1 MASPRF
7 HRTFPRKNPALLRFF
22 HIRTLYHI
30 FSQWKGWK
38 MDCVTLIDHLL
49 IRSEAS
55 LGFSERDLAARS
67 SFLHVKGHLLPV
79 HVTIDD

>member
-1 MASPRF
+1 
-7 HRTFPRKNPALLRFF
+7 
-22 HIRTLYHI
+22 
-30 FSQWKGWK
+30 